1 MTCPKCSNEKTKIVD
16 SRADEDSV
24 WRRREC
30 QGCGYRFNT
39 IEIDEDYYER
49 LVRQNDKGRIKH

>member
-1 MTCPKCSNEKTKIVD
+1 MTCPKCGENTKVVD
-16 SRADEDSV
+16 SRVEEDSV

-39 IEIDEDYYER
+39 TEIDMDMYER
-49 LVRQNDKGRIKH
+49 LVRQSDKGRIKH

>member
-1 MTCPKCSNEKTKIVD
+1 MTCPKCNNEITKVVD
-16 SRADEDSV
+16 SRADDESV

-49 LVRQNDKGRIKH
+49 MVIKSDKR

>member
-1 MTCPKCSNEKTKIVD
+1 MTCPKCNNEKTKIVD
-16 SRADEDSV
+16 SRADEESV

-39 IEIDEDYYER
+39 IEIDEDYFEK
-49 LVRQNDKGRIKH
+49 VVKKHDKR